1 MTDRMAPPSEN
12 VTAIAAFL
20 REQPGRTASL
30 TTLQRQFGPDL
41 PLDEFESFIV
51 RPKDDWIK
59 REDRTWL
66 YGADANLRTA
76 QSVAMTATRIPD
88 DWWQPLLELSG
99 SSRRPGAREAKT
111 ARSQVLARTYLPEE
125 AATVL
130 NVPLPTLESFIHA
143 GRIDSFVDPA
153 NRTRVP
159 VDAIQALSADPVQLN
174 TLFASEKVTVR
185 ELAAFFNTSPDHIT
199 RRLATGVRN
208 PAARIPWGLALRR
221 LWPGN
226 DAPTLDAFRI
236 QAAENDSGHKGEQT
250 PQKTARTEKLREKRR
265 RERDERQV
273 LRARLLAGFP
283 SWRHERR
290 ELQQVTLH
298 VGPPNSG
305 KTYQALEALKV
316 AGSGWYLAPLRL
328 LAFEIYDRLNAAGVP
343 CNLLTGEESL
353 TREGAQITAATV
365 EMFDAQRPAR
375 CVVIDEAHMLADAD
389 RGWAWTRALMEAQA
403 AEIHV
408 ISSEMGRDLVER
420 LARMAAMPITVVE
433 HQRLNPIR
441 VADHHWTLE
450 SLPDRTILVSFS
462 RRSVLQLKTSLENM
476 KRTVSVIYG
485 NLPPEVRRR
494 QADRFAEGKTQICI
508 ATDAVGMGLNL
519 PADCVCFY
527 EVEKFDGR
535 ELREL
540 TAAEIHQIGGRA
552 GRYGLSEGGLI
563 GATDRVS
570 LRVIQALF
578 DTRPEALTYAR
589 IAPEVEDLE
598 LLPGS
603 LADRFTQWL
612 QLGSIPDDL
621 RELIKP
627 ADITERIE
635 LAKMLKNEEVD
646 QLGLAAAVR
655 IVNAPTR
662 ESTRLYWR
670 LCAERIIA
678 GQAMPMPALAPYT
691 INNSRDLEVTEHAI
705 SAADIYLWLSQR
717 EEFADCAP
725 DAETVREQREVWSMN
740 IDAALMR
747 KLDTRSQCT
756 VCGRPLPVNHRFKVC
771 DRCYHKRQRNYW

>member
-1 MTDRMAPPSEN
+1 MTDRIAP
-12 VTAIAAFL
+12 ALIAEFL
-20 REQPGRTASL
+20 REQPGKTASL
-30 TTLQRQFGPDL
+30 TVLQRQFGPNL
-41 PLDEFESFIV
+41 PVDEFDSFIV

-66 YGADANLRTA
+66 YNDDANPRTA
-76 QSVAMTATRIPD
+76 QAVAMAATRIPD
-88 DWWQPLLELSG
+88 EWWQPLLELCG
-99 SSRRPGAREAKT
+99 TTKRPGAREAKT
-111 ARSQVLARTYLPEE
+111 ARSQVLARTYFPED
-125 AATVL
+125 AAIVL
-130 NVPLPTLESFIHA
+130 NLALVTLESFIRA
-143 GRIDSFVDPA
+143 GRLSSFVDPA
-153 NRTRVP
+153 GRTRIP
-159 VDAIQALSADPVQLN
+159 VEAIDEITSDPVKYN
-174 TLFASEKVTVR
+174 ALFASEQVTLR
-185 ELAAFFNTSPDHIT
+185 ELADFFNTKPATIGQ
-199 RRLATGVRN
+199 RLGNGARN
-208 PAARIPWGLALRR
+208 PSAKVHWGLALRR
-221 LWPGN
+221 LWPNN
-226 DAPTLDAFRI
+226 DGPTLDVFRT
-236 QAAENDSGHKGEQT
+236 QAAEDHAEQKGQPS
-250 PQKTARTEKLREKRR
+250 PQKTAKTEKLREKRR
-265 RERDERQV
+265 REREERMT

-283 SWRHERR
+283 TWRHERR
-290 ELQQVTLH
+290 ETQQVTLH

-305 KTYQALEALKV
+305 KTYQALEALKA

-328 LAFEIYDRLNAAGVP
+328 LAFEVYDRLNAAGVP
-343 CNLLTGEESL
+343 CNLLTGEESF
-353 TREGAQITAATV
+353 TRDGAQITAATV

-389 RGWAWTRALMEAQA
+389 RGWAWTRALMEAEA
-403 AEIHV
+403 GEIHI
-408 ISSEMGRDLVER
+408 ISSETGRDLVER
-420 LARMAAMPITVVE
+420 LAKAAAMPITIVE
-433 HQRLNPIR
+433 HERLTPIR
-441 VADHHWTLE
+441 VADRHWTLE
-450 SLPDRTILVSFS
+450 SLPNRTILVSFS
-462 RRSVLQLKTSLENM
+462 RRGVLQLKTYLENL
-476 KRTVSVIYG
+476 KRTVSVVYG
-485 NLPPEVRRR
+485 NLPPEVRRK

-552 GRYGLSEGGLI
+552 GRYGLSEGGVI

-578 DTRPEALTYAR
+578 DTKPEPLTFAR

-598 LLPGS
+598 LIPGS
-603 LADRFTQWL
+603 LAERFSQWQ

-627 ADITERIE
+627 ADIDERIA
-635 LAKMLKNEEVD
+635 LAGMLKDEEVN

-678 GQAMPMPALAPYT
+678 GNAMPLPAPAPNV
-691 INNSRDLEVTEHAI
+691 INNARDLEITEHSI

-725 DAETVREQREVWSMN
+725 DAETVREQRTFWSMN
-740 IDAALMR
+740 IDSALTR
-747 KLDTRSQCT
+747 KLDTRAQCN
-756 VCGRPLPVNHRFKVC
+756 VCGRPLPVNHRFSVC
-771 DRCYHKRQRNYW
+771 DRCFHKRQRNYW